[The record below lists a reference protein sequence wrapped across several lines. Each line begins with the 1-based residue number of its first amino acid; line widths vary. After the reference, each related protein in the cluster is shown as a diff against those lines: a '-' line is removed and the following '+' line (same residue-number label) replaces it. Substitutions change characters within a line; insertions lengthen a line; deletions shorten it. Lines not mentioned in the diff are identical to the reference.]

1 METRTVLKFDIQEVQ
16 RSNPKTAN
24 KTPASMY
31 RTDHKVPRKHKP
43 KKNWWDSEPIY
54 RKKA

>member
-54 RKKA
+54 RKKI